1 MVAELSIFIPCLA
14 LQITSTIYQDVSWLM
29 IIPDEL
35 LIRTRRANCT
45 AFIFS
50 LIIIVVERTEVQV
63 L

>member
-14 LQITSTIYQDVSWLM
+14 LQITSTIYQDVFWLM